1 LSASQIQ
8 TANVSTVNSQTK
20 LKKKNSVMKVLRSYP
35 MILVGGLMVLAV
47 ILVAILA
54 PIIATHHP
62 NTQYPS
68 GLSEIGAPKGP
79 DSEFIF
85 GADSIGRDVF
95 SRVIYGAR
103 VSLEVG
109 VFASLISLFIG
120 VTLGVISGYY
130 GKWVDMLIMRI
141 TDTMLAFPFLLF
153 VIALVAVLKPSISN
167 VFIAIGVLGW
177 ATMTRIIRGEVLKV
191 KELEY
196 VQSAK
201 ALGASNFLIIFKEV
215 LPNVVAPVIVM
226 GTLLVGQNIML
237 EAALSFLGIG
247 IQPPTASWGN
257 MLQDG
262 MNSYQIAPWL
272 IYAPGFALLWA
283 TLGFNLLGDGLRD
296 WLDPTV
302 GR

>member
-1 LSASQIQ
+1 LSESQVQ
-8 TANVSTVNSQTK
+8 TANMSTVNIKTGPKRKSK
-20 LKKKNSVMKVLRSYP
+20 LFKVLRTYP
-35 MILVGGLMVLAV
+35 MILVGGSMVLLL

-54 PIIATHHP
+54 PIIATHNP
-62 NTQYPS
+62 NTQYS
-68 GLSEIGAPKGP
+68 TGISEIGAPKGP
-79 DSEFIF
+79 NSDFIF

-95 SRVIYGAR
+95 SRVIYGTR

-109 VFASLISLFIG
+109 IFASLISLFIG
-120 VTLGVISGYY
+120 VTLGVISGYF

-153 VIALVAVLKPSISN
+153 VIALVAVLKPSITN

-177 ATMTRIIRGEVLKV
+177 AMMTRIIRGEVLKV

-201 ALGASNFLIIFKEV
+201 ALGASKFFIIFKEV

-226 GTLLVGQNIML
+226 GTLLIGQNIML

-262 MNSYQIAPWL
+262 LNTYQIAPWL
-272 IYAPGFALLWA
+272 IYSPGLALIWA

>member
-1 LSASQIQ
+1 MDTSQIQ
-8 TANVSTVNSQTK
+8 TTNVSTVNNRTG
-20 LKKKNSVMKVLRSYP
+20 LKSRNKVFKVLRTYP
-35 MILVGGLMVLAV
+35 MILVGGLMVFTLLL
-47 ILVAILA
+47 IAIFA
-54 PIIATHHP
+54 PLIATHNP
-62 NTQYPS
+62 ITQYPTGIS
-68 GLSEIGAPKGP
+68 DIGAPKGP
-79 DSEFIF
+79 NSEFIF

-95 SRVIYGAR
+95 SRVIYGTR

-109 VFASLISLFIG
+109 IFASLISLFIG
-120 VTLGVISGYY
+120 VTLGVVSGYF
-130 GKWVDMLIMRI
+130 GKWVDMVIMRI

-153 VIALVAVLKPSISN
+153 VIALVAVLKPSITN

-177 ATMTRIIRGEVLKV
+177 AMMTRIVRGEVLKV

-201 ALGASNFLIIFKEV
+201 ALGASNFVIIFKEI

-262 MNSYQIAPWL
+262 MNTYQIAPWL
-272 IYAPGFALLWA
+272 IYLPGFALLWA

-302 GR
+302 GN

>member
-1 LSASQIQ
+1 
-8 TANVSTVNSQTK
+8 
-20 LKKKNSVMKVLRSYP
+20 
-35 MILVGGLMVLAV
+35 MILVGGLMVFALLL
-47 ILVAILA
+47 IAIFA
-54 PIIATHHP
+54 PLIATHNP
-62 NTQYPS
+62 ITQYPTGIS
-68 GLSEIGAPKGP
+68 DIGAPKGP

-95 SRVIYGAR
+95 SRVIYGTR

-109 VFASLISLFIG
+109 IFASLISLFIG
-120 VTLGVISGYY
+120 VTLGVVSGYF
-130 GKWVDMLIMRI
+130 GKWVDMVIMRI

-153 VIALVAVLKPSISN
+153 VIALVAVLKPSITN

-177 ATMTRIIRGEVLKV
+177 AMMTRIVRGEVLKV

-201 ALGASNFLIIFKEV
+201 ALGASNFVIIFKEI

-262 MNSYQIAPWL
+262 MNTYQIAPWL
-272 IYAPGFALLWA
+272 IYLPGFALLWA

-302 GR
+302 GN